1 MTKQSAKQKA
11 LLLFNQTKNRLAK
24 NLASHSLASKRLLS
38 SKRRSGKGKQLS
50 HKQLGKRL
58 RLSRRQLSKQLPVNG
73 KRLHVPVP
81 VKSKRIYGKQVKQ
94 QTSNLLKQMKGKQLP
109 ASNRLPA
116 NNRLAAKCKQLPAS
130 NRLPAKGKHLP
141 ASNRLPAKGKQ
152 LPASN
157 RLPAKGKQLPKKQSD
172 NRLSDKHAAAAGG
185 EPLPS
190 TAQPAESVSTE
201 RQAGA
206 AAATPGSYQE
216 IEVKCVDELWYRALL
231 LEYDGG
237 TEECEIY
244 FPDPERD
251 HQVHPDLMIRSVI
264 LGTNQLTKHDVGEE
278 LMAMYPS
285 GLVSI

>member
-1 MTKQSAKQKA
+1 M
-11 LLLFNQTKNRLAK
+11 
-24 NLASHSLASKRLLS
+24 
-38 SKRRSGKGKQLS
+38 G
-50 HKQLGKRL
+50 
-58 RLSRRQLSKQLPVNG
+58 
-73 KRLHVPVP
+73 
-81 VKSKRIYGKQVKQ
+81 
-94 QTSNLLKQMKGKQLP
+94 P

-116 NNRLAAKCKQLPAS
+116 KGKQLPAS

-152 LPASN
+152 LLASN
-157 RLPAKGKQLPKKQSD
+157 RLPAKGKHLPAS
-172 NRLSDKHAAAAGG
+172 NRLSGKLAAGG

-190 TAQPAESVSTE
+190 TAQPDESRRRLSTE

-206 AAATPGSYQE
+206 AAATTDSYQE
-216 IEVKCVDELWYRALL
+216 IEVKCIDELWYRALL

-251 HQVHPDLMIRSVI
+251 HQVHPDLIIRSVV
-264 LGTNQLTKHDVGEE
+264 LGTKHLTKHDVGEE
-278 LMAMYPS
+278 LMAMYPA